1 MSASPVANVTT
12 MSLYGDKES
21 ASEVR
26 RTARNERRRPRKGG
40 RVPSHLHS
48 CFSHAT
54 ARVGRA
60 ASLRPSRLTL
70 PPIHPPTQ
78 FWVQKYERDAR
89 KNWDVF
95 YKNNGDRFFKDRHYF
110 GREWAH
116 VFPAAAAAR
125 RDGDV
130 AADDSSSDGSS
141 SEDDVDPLDRMG
153 NVDRMGDDE
162 RELGPA
168 PRYANPAFPIHPFPG
183 RVFLEI
189 GCGAG
194 NSAFP
199 LLDLDPTATVFC
211 CDFSPRAVALVE
223 RRRQTLPADKRD
235 RIKPFVC
242 DVSREPLCGS
252 SGPVPPGCVDV
263 CTMVFVLSAI
273 APERMPDVLRN
284 VSSVM
289 RPGGAGRVL
298 LRDYADGD
306 LSQRRLCDKG
316 DGRKLGDNYYVRG
329 DGTRAFY
336 FEKRFVKDLFATQGM
351 ALEELTVH
359 ARAVTN
365 RADARRMDRRWLQC
379 SFASAHVCA
388 APLPPPPPPPEPEWR
403 RRAREA
409 EAARAARAAREEE
422 ERAAREEE
430 ARVEGERAR
439 AALGGCDRIELEN
452 FLEELRLASRIT
464 ADEIAARLGR

>member
-1 MSASPVANVTT
+1 M
-12 MSLYGDKES
+12 Y
-21 ASEVR
+21 
-26 RTARNERRRPRKGG
+26 
-40 RVPSHLHS
+40 
-48 CFSHAT
+48 
-54 ARVGRA
+54 
-60 ASLRPSRLTL
+60 
-70 PPIHPPTQ
+70 
-78 FWVQKYERDAR
+78 
-89 KNWDVF
+89 
-95 YKNNGDRFFKDRHYF
+95 
-110 GREWAH
+110 
-116 VFPAAAAAR
+116 
-125 RDGDV
+125 
-130 AADDSSSDGSS
+130 
-141 SEDDVDPLDRMG
+141 RMCY
-153 NVDRMGDDE
+153 DE
-162 RELGPA
+162 RELGPS
-168 PRYANPAFPIHPFPG
+168 PRNANPALPIHPFPG

-289 RPGGAGRVL
+289 RPEGAGRVL

-306 LSQRRLCDKG
+306 LAQRRLLDKG
-316 DGRKLGDNYYVRG
+316 DGRKLGDNHYVRG

-351 ALEELTVH
+351 ALEEMTVH

-379 SFASAHVCA
+379 SFASAHA
-388 APLPPPPPPPEPEWR
+388 AR
-403 RRAREA
+403 RRFRRRRRPNRSGDGARGRRRRLAGAGGEGGGG
-409 EAARAARAAREEE
+409 EGGEGGGGARRGGEGARGVGRVRPDRVGKFSGGAPAR
-422 ERAAREEE
+422 RSNNRRRDRGE
-430 ARVEGERAR
+430 ARSMRAR
-439 AALGGCDRIELEN
+439 IRFGEGSAHARGAGGFVR
-452 FLEELRLASRIT
+452 RRT
-464 ADEIAARLGR
+464 RDEIRRIYP

>member
-1 MSASPVANVTT
+1 M
-12 MSLYGDKES
+12 
-21 ASEVR
+21 
-26 RTARNERRRPRKGG
+26 
-40 RVPSHLHS
+40 
-48 CFSHAT
+48 
-54 ARVGRA
+54 
-60 ASLRPSRLTL
+60 
-70 PPIHPPTQ
+70 
-78 FWVQKYERDAR
+78 
-89 KNWDVF
+89 
-95 YKNNGDRFFKDRHYF
+95 
-110 GREWAH
+110 
-116 VFPAAAAAR
+116 
-125 RDGDV
+125 
-130 AADDSSSDGSS
+130 
-141 SEDDVDPLDRMG
+141 
-153 NVDRMGDDE
+153 
-162 RELGPA
+162 
-168 PRYANPAFPIHPFPG
+168 
-183 RVFLEI
+183 
-189 GCGAG
+189 
-194 NSAFP
+194 
-199 LLDLDPTATVFC
+199 LDLDPTATVFC

-235 RIKPFVC
+235 RIVPFVC

-273 APERMPDVLRN
+273 APDRMPDVLRN

-289 RPGGAGRVL
+289 RPEGAGRVL

-306 LSQRRLCDKG
+306 LAQRRLLDKG
-316 DGRKLGDNYYVRG
+316 DGRKLGDNHYVRG

-351 ALEELTVH
+351 ALEEMTVH
-359 ARAVTN
+359 ASAVTN

-430 ARVEGERAR
+430 ARVGGKGARGVGRVRPDRVGKFSGGAPARRSNNRRRDRGEARSMRAR
-439 AALGGCDRIELEN
+439 IRFGEGSAHARGAGGFVR
-452 FLEELRLASRIT
+452 RRT
-464 ADEIAARLGR
+464 RDEIRRIYP

>member
-1 MSASPVANVTT
+1 
-12 MSLYGDKES
+12 
-21 ASEVR
+21 
-26 RTARNERRRPRKGG
+26 
-40 RVPSHLHS
+40 
-48 CFSHAT
+48 
-54 ARVGRA
+54 
-60 ASLRPSRLTL
+60 
-70 PPIHPPTQ
+70 
-78 FWVQKYERDAR
+78 
-89 KNWDVF
+89 
-95 YKNNGDRFFKDRHYF
+95 
-110 GREWAH
+110 
-116 VFPAAAAAR
+116 VFPAAAAAAR
-125 RDGDV
+125 RDDDDFSGD
-130 AADDSSSDGSS
+130 DDDDVDESDDDD
-141 SEDDVDPLDRMG
+141 DDVDPLDRMG
-153 NVDRMGDDE
+153 NVERSRDDDE

-168 PRYANPAFPIHPFPG
+168 PRYAHPASTIHPFPG
-183 RVFLEI
+183 RVILEI

-199 LLDLDPTATVFC
+199 LLDLDPRATVFC

-223 RRRQTLPADKRD
+223 RRRRTLPADKRD
-235 RIKPFVC
+235 RIVPFVC

-252 SGPVPPGCVDV
+252 NGGMIPPGCVDV

-273 APERMPDVLRN
+273 APDRMPDVLRN

-306 LSQRRLCDKG
+306 LAQTRLGDKG
-316 DGRKLGDNYYVRG
+316 DGRKLGDNHYVRG

-336 FEKRFVKDLFATQGM
+336 FEKRFVKDLFRDRGM

-365 RADARRMDRRWLQC
+365 RAAGRRMDRRWIQC
-379 SFASAHVCA
+379 SFASAEAPA

-409 EAARAARAAREEE
+409 EAAREARAKREEA
-422 ERAAREEE
+422 ERAAREEA

-439 AALGGCDRIELEN
+439 AALSRCERKVLES
-452 FLEELRLASRIT
+452 FLDELRIAGRVT
-464 ADEIAARLGR
+464 ADEIAARLG

>member
-1 MSASPVANVTT
+1 MSASPVANATT
-12 MSLYGDKES
+12 MSLYGGKES

-26 RTARNERRRPRKGG
+26 GTTRNQG
-40 RVPSHLHS
+40 RVNGWTGAVSS
-48 CFSHAT
+48 IVVTFFSRH
-54 ARVGRA
+54 RVGPA
-60 ASLRPSRLTL
+60 ASLRPKPHPPL
-70 PPIHPPTQ
+70 PPIRPPTQ

-125 RDGDV
+125 RDDESN
-130 AADDSSSDGSS
+130 DDESDDDESD
-141 SEDDVDPLDRMG
+141 DDVDPLDRMG
-153 NVDRMGDDE
+153 NVERARVDDE
-162 RELGPA
+162 REVGPA
-168 PRYANPAFPIHPFPG
+168 PRYANPASTIHPFPG

-199 LLDLDPTATVFC
+199 LLDLDPHATVFC

-223 RRRQTLPADKRD
+223 RRRRTLPADKRD
-235 RIKPFVC
+235 RIRPFVC
-242 DVSREPLCGS
+242 DVSRERLCGS
-252 SGPVPPGCVDV
+252 SDGDRVPPGCVDV

-336 FEKRFVKDLFATQGM
+336 FEKRFVKDLFAAQGM

-365 RADARRMDRRWLQC
+365 RASGRRMDRRWIQC
-379 SFASAHVCA
+379 SFASAA
-388 APLPPPPPPPEPEWR
+388 TPATPLPPPPPPPELEWR

-409 EAARAARAAREEE
+409 ESARVERAAKEEA

-439 AALGGCDRIELEN
+439 AAVGGCDRRALES
-452 FLEELRLASRIT
+452 FLEELRLAGRIT
-464 ADEIAARLGR
+464 ADEIATRLG